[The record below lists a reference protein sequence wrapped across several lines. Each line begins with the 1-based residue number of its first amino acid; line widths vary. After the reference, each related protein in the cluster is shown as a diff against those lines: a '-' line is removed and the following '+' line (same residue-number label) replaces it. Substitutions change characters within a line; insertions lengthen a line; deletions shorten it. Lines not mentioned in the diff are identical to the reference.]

1 MGIANRSFSSRLLA
15 AWLGALLVASPFVSL
30 AAPGAQRGT
39 TASGA
44 TRQYRV
50 GKGDTLTSLARK
62 YGLSVAALAA
72 ANGLSAD
79 AELRAG
85 ASLAIPPAGAPA
97 TAAAPS
103 ASPAPVRYRVRSG
116 DTLTSIAQQFGVS
129 VAALRSWNSLSSN
142 AIQVG
147 QQLTVNSAGAPA
159 GTAAGPRTA
168 ASTGS
173 RTARPVRT
181 RVSTFAD
188 STEGDVGAYDDPVVR
203 EAAVAGLGR
212 YNGSVVAIDP
222 NNGRVLSIV
231 NQKLAFSAGF
241 IPCSTIKPVI
251 ALAALEQSVIRRD
264 TMIPV
269 GRRSYMNLVEALA
282 RSNNTFFEELGRR
295 MGFETVARYARL
307 LGLGELAGYNLPEEQ
322 PGAVPTEPPKRGG
335 VARMSSFGEGI
346 QMTPLQLASLIST
359 LANGGTMYYLQYPR
373 TEQEQESF
381 APRIKRRLDIEPLLP
396 DVRDGMLAAVL
407 YGTGRQSYSGEGEQP
422 LGKTGTCSDAASRLG
437 WFVSYADQSNPK
449 IVLAVLVRGRTR
461 AVTGPLAAQIAGRIY
476 RRLYQ
481 ENYFA
486 DRGQPAS
493 PRVAAISGS
502 GN

>member
-1 MGIANRSFSSRLLA
+1 MPNGSFSSSILV
-15 AWLGALLVASPFVSL
+15 AWLGALLLASPTASL
-30 AAPGAQRGT
+30 AASGAQ
-39 TASGA
+39 SGA
-44 TRQYRV
+44 TASSAARQYRV
-50 GKGDTLTSLARK
+50 AKGDSLTSVARK

-85 ASLAIPPAGAPA
+85 ATLAIPSG
-97 TAAAPS
+97 TAAVSAPS
-103 ASPAPVRYRVRSG
+103 ARPVVRYRVRSG
-116 DTLTSIAQQFGVS
+116 DTLTSIAQQFKIS
-129 VAALRSWNSLSSN
+129 VEALRSWNGLSSS

-147 QQLTVNSAGAPA
+147 QQLAVSPAGVLA
-159 GTAAGPRTA
+159 GTAKTA
-168 ASTGS
+168 ASTAT
-173 RTARPVRT
+173 RTARPKIT

-188 STEGDVGAYDDPVVR
+188 STEGDMAAYDDPMVR

-222 NNGRVLSIV
+222 NSGRVLSIV

-251 ALAALEQSVIRRD
+251 AVAALEESVIRRD
-264 TMIPV
+264 TMIQV

-322 PGAVPTEPPKRGG
+322 PGAVPTEPPARGG

-373 TEQEQESF
+373 TDQEKESF

-437 WFVSYADQSNPK
+437 WFVSYADQSNPR

-481 ENYFA
+481 GNYFA
-486 DRGQPAS
+486 DQNPLRS
-493 PRVAAISGS
+493 PRAAAASGA